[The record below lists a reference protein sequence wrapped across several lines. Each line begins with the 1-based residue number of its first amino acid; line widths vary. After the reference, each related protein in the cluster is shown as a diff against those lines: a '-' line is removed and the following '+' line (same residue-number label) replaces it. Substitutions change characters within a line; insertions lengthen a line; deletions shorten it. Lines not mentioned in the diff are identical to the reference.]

1 MPTCAKIRPMPR
13 ALHHRVVA
21 VAYDGLCTFEFGVVA
36 EIFALKRPELTT
48 DSWYTFQVCSLE
60 SGPVRALGGIT
71 VQPRAGLSALRRADT
86 VVIPGWKNSGRE
98 LPPAEL
104 VKAIQRAHSRGAR
117 IVSICSGAFV
127 LAAAGLLDGKRAT
140 THWHHAD
147 RLAAQY
153 PLIRV
158 DPDVLYVDEGTVM
171 TSAGSAAGIDLCL
184 HIVRKDF
191 GAAISNQVARRLV
204 VSPHRDGDQSQ
215 YVAAAPLRHMGSED
229 RFSKLL
235 NWSVSHID
243 QELTVGA
250 LARQANM
257 SARNFA
263 RRFREETGTTP
274 HLWLTRQRLGAAQQ
288 LLETTDHPVGR
299 VAELVGMHSAV
310 TLRHHFRQAFRTTPT
325 AYRLRFAR
333 KQAVSQ

>member
-1 MPTCAKIRPMPR
+1 MPR

-191 GAAISNQVARRLV
+191 GAAISNRVARRLV

>member
-191 GAAISNQVARRLV
+191 GAAISNRVARRLV

-288 LLETTDHPVGR
+288 LLETTDHPVDR

>member
-1 MPTCAKIRPMPR
+1 MPTCVKILPMPS

-21 VAYDGLCTFEFGVVA
+21 VACEGLCTFEFGVVA

-48 DSWYTFQVCSLE
+48 DSWYTFQVCSPE
-60 SGPVRALGGIT
+60 SGPLRALGGIT
-71 VQPRAGLSALRRADT
+71 VQTLAGLSALRRADT
-86 VVIPGWKNSGRE
+86 VVIPGWKNSV
-98 LPPAEL
+98 PPAL
-104 VKAIQRAHSRGAR
+104 VTAIQRAHRRGAR
-117 IVSICSGAFV
+117 IVSICSGVFV

-140 THWHHAD
+140 THWQHAD

-191 GAAISNQVARRLV
+191 GAAICNQVARRLV

-215 YVAAAPLRHMGSED
+215 YVAAAPLRGMGSED

-235 NWSVSHID
+235 DWAVGHMD
-243 QELTVGA
+243 RELTVGA
-250 LARQANM
+250 LARQARM

-274 HLWLTRQRLGAAQQ
+274 HLWLTRQRLAAAQQ
-288 LLETTDHPVGR
+288 LLETTDHPVDR
-299 VAELVGMHSAV
+299 IAELVGMHSAV
-310 TLRHHFRQAFRTTPT
+310 TLRHHFRQVFRTTPT

-333 KQAVSQ
+333 K

>member
-1 MPTCAKIRPMPR
+1 MPTYVKIRPMPR

-21 VAYDGLCTFEFGVVA
+21 VAYDGLCTFEFGIVA
-36 EIFALKRPELTT
+36 EIFALKRPEMTT
-48 DSWYTFQVCSLE
+48 DSWYSFQVCSLE
-60 SGPVRALGGIT
+60 SGPVRAIGGIT

-86 VVIPGWKNSGRE
+86 VVIPGWKNSA
-98 LPPAEL
+98 PPAEL
-104 VKAIQRAHSRGAR
+104 VKAIQRAHRRGAR
-117 IVSICSGAFV
+117 IVSICSGVFV

-140 THWHHAD
+140 THWQHAA

-215 YVAAAPLRHMGSED
+215 YVAAAPIRRMGSED

-235 NWSVSHID
+235 DWAVSHMD
-243 QELTVGA
+243 RELTVGA
-250 LARQANM
+250 LAGQAKM
-257 SARNFA
+257 STRNFA

-274 HLWLTRQRLGAAQQ
+274 HLWLTRQRLAAAQQ
-288 LLETTDHPVGR
+288 LLETTDHAVDR
-299 VAELVGMHSAV
+299 VAELVGMHSAF

-333 KQAVSQ
+333 K